1 MAKES
6 VRLGTVQETLL
17 IPLYG
22 RALDAKARR
31 PVLRDDRA
39 RTMVESI
46 DYDFA
51 KFRGPSLGGSVLRS
65 AIFDGWVGRFLAE
78 HPGGTVIELGAG
90 LSTRSHRLDNGRAR
104 WFDLDLPDTV
114 QLRRRFFTDSERT
127 TTLAASVLDTDWF
140 EQVARTGGP
149 YFFVSEA
156 VLLYFR
162 EEQVRSV
169 VQALADRFPGACLSF
184 DTGGGAMMR
193 NQDRNPVFKAV
204 DARMTWTCDDPK
216 SLEDWGLR
224 LRESRTFATP
234 QPDVARTWPRRHRY
248 GMPLLARLVPPA
260 VNSYRMN
267 LFSLEKAE

>member
-1 MAKES
+1 MGKER

-31 PVLRDDRA
+31 PVLRDERA
-39 RTMVESI
+39 RVMVEGI

-51 KFRGPSLGGSVLRS
+51 KFRGPSLGGAVLRS
-65 AIFDGWVGRFLAE
+65 AIFDGWVRRFLAE
-78 HPGGTVIELGAG
+78 HPDGTVVELGAG
-90 LSTRSHRLDNGRAR
+90 LSTRSYRLDNGRVR

-114 QLRRRFFTDSERT
+114 ALRRRFLTDSERT
-127 TTLAASVLDTDWF
+127 TTLAASVLDTGWCD
-140 EQVARTGGP
+140 EVARTGGP

-156 VLLYFR
+156 VLLYLE

-169 VQALADRFPGACLSF
+169 VQGLADRFPGAGLSF

-193 NQDRNPVFKAV
+193 NQDRNPVFKTV

-216 SLEDWGLR
+216 ALEGWGLT

-234 QPDVARTWPRRHRY
+234 QPDVARTWPWRHRY
-248 GMPLLARLVPPA
+248 GMPVLARLVPPA

-267 LFSLEKAE
+267 LFTLEKGR